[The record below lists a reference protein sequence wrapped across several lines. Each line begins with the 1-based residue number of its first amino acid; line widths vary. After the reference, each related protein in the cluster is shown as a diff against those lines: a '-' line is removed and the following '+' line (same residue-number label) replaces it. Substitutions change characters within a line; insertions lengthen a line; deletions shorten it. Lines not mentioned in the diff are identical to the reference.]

1 VNLLARRNANPVK
14 KRDENPDDR
23 HDMTNGASLTAARIT
38 AAVAR
43 LFLDHGNACIRE
55 FTVRTGRRADL
66 MVLGP
71 KRDITIIE
79 VKSSRQD
86 FTSDQKWQEY
96 IEWADR
102 FYFAVAEDFPRDI
115 LPGPDICGIIIT
127 DGFDCHIVQEAPAS
141 KLAGTRRTHLVT
153 RLAHVAMRRLE
164 WAAQDNPDNAK
175 ADDRAEE

>member
-1 VNLLARRNANPVK
+1 
-14 KRDENPDDR
+14 
-23 HDMTNGASLTAARIT
+23 MTDVESLTTPRIT

-43 LFLDHGNACIRE
+43 LFLDHGKACIRE

-66 MVLGP
+66 MVLSP
-71 KRDITIIE
+71 NREITIIE

-86 FTSDQKWQEY
+86 FTSDRKWHEY

-127 DGFDCHIVQEAPAS
+127 DGFDCHVVQQAPVS
-141 KLAGTRRTHLVT
+141 KLAGARRTHLVT
-153 RLAHVAMRRLE
+153 RLAHVAMRRTE
-164 WAAQDNPDNAK
+164 WAAQDDPDNAV
-175 ADDRAEE
+175 ADDRAED

>member
-1 VNLLARRNANPVK
+1 
-14 KRDENPDDR
+14 
-23 HDMTNGASLTAARIT
+23 MTNGASLTAARIT

-86 FTSDQKWQEY
+86 FTSDRKWQ
-96 IEWADR
+96 
-102 FYFAVAEDFPRDI
+102 V
-115 LPGPDICGIIIT
+115 
-127 DGFDCHIVQEAPAS
+127 
-141 KLAGTRRTHLVT
+141 
-153 RLAHVAMRRLE
+153 
-164 WAAQDNPDNAK
+164 N
-175 ADDRAEE
+175 

>member
-1 VNLLARRNANPVK
+1 
-14 KRDENPDDR
+14 
-23 HDMTNGASLTAARIT
+23 MTDGASLTTARIT

-43 LFLDHGNACIRE
+43 LFLDHGKACIRE

-66 MVLGP
+66 MMLGP
-71 KRDITIIE
+71 NREITIIE

-86 FTSDQKWQEY
+86 FTSDRKWHEY

-127 DGFDCHIVQEAPAS
+127 DGFDCHVVQLS
-141 KLAGTRRTHLVT
+141 LIHI
-153 RLAHVAMRRLE
+153 
-164 WAAQDNPDNAK
+164 
-175 ADDRAEE
+175 